1 MLIMTLLTN
10 NLLPEKH
17 HFTPVE
23 SSLQPA
29 PDIDK
34 FWKLE
39 TIGIIPP
46 KETRNDNGLME
57 HSNNTVIQEN
67 GR

>member
-17 HFTPVE
+17 QFTPVE

-39 TIGIIPP
+39 TVGIIPP
-46 KETRNDNGLME
+46 KETKNDNGLMG
-57 HSNNTVIQEN
+57 H
-67 GR
+67 